1 MDLREKLRG
10 RSDVP
15 DDQVDD
21 VIELAAQLQ
30 EEARQPAE
38 RGASVAEVQAVA
50 AELDIA
56 PEFVEQAIARRADQ
70 ARLDEIAARA
80 RQQRIRKIVLICV
93 IVDFVVFGALGLASW
108 RGAVGLRDERAVVL
122 EARAALETALDRQA
136 DLGTQLVALG
146 GADAA
151 GLDPLREQVEEAD
164 TLDEKRAAADQ
175 LATEVA
181 TRLGA
186 LPPAERDA
194 AARMRLN
201 LQYEV
206 TGSQN
211 RVATEERRLQAAVAG
226 YDQAAS
232 APTASLALALGL
244 AEDPRP

>member
-10 RSDVP
+10 RPDVP

-30 EEARQPAE
+30 DEARRPPD

-56 PEFVEQAIARRADQ
+56 PEFVEQAITRRRDEAEQ
-70 ARLDEIAARA
+70 AGVAARA
-80 RQQRIRKIVLICV
+80 RRQRIRKIILLCV
-93 IVDFVVFGALGLASW
+93 IVDIVVFGALGLASW
-108 RGAVGLRDERAVVL
+108 SGAVGLRDERAAVV

-146 GADAA
+146 GADAID
-151 GLDPLREQVEEAD
+151 LDPLKERVTAAD
-164 TLDEKRAAADQ
+164 TLDGKRAAADQ

-186 LPPAERDA
+186 LPPAEHDA

-211 RVATEERRLQAAVAG
+211 RVATEERRFRDAVAV

-232 APTASLALALGL
+232 TPTAALALALGV
-244 AEDPRP
+244 AKDPRP